1 MDTCSLQKVWP
12 YKGEITVQYLF
23 SLEVKFLQLWFFA
36 NCTIFYHIH
45 LTVSVSVFTL
55 SKPIRTTIVLIDY
68 PQCIVMIDYPQCI
81 VKIDYLQCIVMIGYP
96 QCFCT
101 SDCLL
106 YTMKVLLF
114 VGNYF
119 RWSSLF
125 TKPPKIF
132 DLQIFYQIFY
142 MQCLKPCIQH
152 PTYINAFFR
161 NQKTS
166 A

>member
-1 MDTCSLQKVWP
+1 MNTYSLQKVWP

-23 SLEVKFLQLWFFA
+23 SLEVKFLRLWFFA

-45 LTVSVSVFTL
+45 LTMSVSVFTL
-55 SKPIRTTIVLIDY
+55 SRPIRTTIVLSDYPQCIAMIDY
-68 PQCIVMIDYPQCI
+68 PQCIVM
-81 VKIDYLQCIVMIGYP
+81 IDYLQCIVMIGYP

-152 PTYINAFFR
+152 PTYQCIF
-161 NQKTS
+161 
-166 A
+166 